1 MPRRKM
7 QAMSKCLGEKMDF
20 EEAERLS
27 EQARENEG
35 VFEEIAFQQGK
46 GSILPKDLPFVSD
59 CYRLGSDETRQAIEN
74 MNSCLSMEDAEK
86 LSRFCYELRLDDF
99 MALLKQEVPQLYK
112 LCKNGHITTAA
123 LYNFIDFRAGKK
135 VIINIRLTGHTRS
148 EVNDKKTEA
157 KL

>member
-27 EQARENEG
+27 EQARENDG
-35 VFEEIAFQQGK
+35 AFEEIAFQQGK

-86 LSRFCYELRLDDF
+86 LSRFCYKLRIEDF
-99 MALLKQEVPQLYK
+99 GALLQKEVPQLYK
-112 LCKNGHITTAA
+112 IYENGHITTAA

-135 VIINIRLTGHTRS
+135 VIISIRVKGHARG
-148 EVNDKKTEA
+148 EE
-157 KL
+157 